1 MKVQVILR
9 RKAGIFVPR
18 FGPQYQYTGD
28 LITARKSVHD
38 REVSYLS
45 MRLDH
50 HPSDP
55 RWQTVPPLLFEA
67 RITDVCDNEI
77 RFMGWEVVDLGW
89 HVQEWDCFVLR

>member
-1 MKVQVILR
+1 MKVQVTLR

-18 FGPQYQYTGD
+18 FGPQCQYIGD
-28 LITARKSVHD
+28 LITARKVVHD

-50 HPSDP
+50 RPFDP
-55 RWQTVPPLLFEA
+55 RWQTVPPVLYEA